1 MSTSLAPT
9 LTSEITLDTLLQ
21 TAFDKSPYFTRRRP
35 TVETSGGRIVL
46 RGRVGSWYQKQ
57 MAQEVV
63 RSLQSLAQIDNE
75 LEVCQL

>member
-9 LTSEITLDTLLQ
+9 RTAELTLDTLLQ
-21 TAFDKSPYFTRRRP
+21 SAFDKSPYFNRRRP
-35 TVETSGGRIVL
+35 TVEASDGRIVL

-63 RSLQSLAQIDNE
+63 RSLQSLAQIENE
-75 LEVCQL
+75 LEVGQP